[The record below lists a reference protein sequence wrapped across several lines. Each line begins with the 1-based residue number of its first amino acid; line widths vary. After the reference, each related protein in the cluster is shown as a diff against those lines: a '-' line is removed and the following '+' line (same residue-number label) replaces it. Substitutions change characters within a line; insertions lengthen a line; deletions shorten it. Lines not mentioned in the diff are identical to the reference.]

1 VGRSPWTAPDAL
13 VRLPASPGGPLPRP
27 SALFLSA
34 ESPYPAIGGGPLRSA
49 SLLEFL
55 AQRYDVDVT
64 LFNEKQSPDPR
75 IFFPGGRVRRISV
88 IDLPYHSKSTLAR
101 YGRGAWRLAANRPP
115 LLDRFSG
122 FERQIA
128 TAVGRETYDLAVVEH
143 IWCAP
148 YIKQI
153 RPLARRVLL
162 DAHNIESVWHDRV
175 ARTGGALQAI
185 AFRRFARACR
195 RFERHWLPQFDAV
208 IVTSEEDAK
217 HAAGAR
223 TVIYHNAMPSVD
235 RPVRKEEE
243 VIVFTGNLEYQP
255 NITAVEHFH
264 EKIWPLLR
272 ERVPDLVWRI
282 AGKNPDGIARFINGD
297 ARIHVIGPMEDAI
310 ATLASAKVAVVPL
323 LSGSG
328 TRFKIIEAWAAGTP
342 VVSTRLGAEGLPY
355 NAGEHLLIC
364 DDPGEFAEAVAF
376 LLEAPEARAQLAEA
390 GRRLYETSFTWDVA
404 WSTLDR
410 ELSGLY
416 KELTVKE

>member
-1 VGRSPWTAPDAL
+1 MLKP
-13 VRLPASPGGPLPRP
+13 PADSPRP
-27 SALFLSA
+27 KALFLSP
-34 ESPYPAIGGGPLRSA
+34 ESPYPPIGGGPLRSA

-55 AQRYDVDVT
+55 AQRYDVDIT

-75 IFFPGGRVRRISV
+75 ILFPAGRVRRISV
-88 IDLPYHSKSTLAR
+88 IDLPHHSKSPLAR
-101 YGRGAWRLAANRPP
+101 YGRGAWRCIRNRPP
-115 LLDRFSG
+115 LIDRFAG
-122 FERQIA
+122 FEGQIA
-128 TAVGRETYDLAVVEH
+128 TSVGQETYDVAVIEH

-153 RPLARRVLL
+153 RPRARRVLL

-175 ARTGGALQAI
+175 ARTGGALQGL

-223 TVIYHNAMPSVD
+223 TVIYPNAMPSVD
-235 RPVRKEEE
+235 RPVRREEQ

-264 EKIWPLLR
+264 KKIWPLLR
-272 ERVPDLVWRI
+272 EGVPDLVWRI
-282 AGKNPDGIARFINGD
+282 AGKNPGAIAHFINGD
-297 ARIHVIGPMEDAI
+297 ARIHVTGPMEDAV
-310 ATLASAKVAVVPL
+310 ATLASAKVAIVPL

-328 TRFKIIEAWAAGTP
+328 TRFKIIEAWAACTP

-390 GRRLYETSFTWDVA
+390 GRRLYETSFTWNVV

-410 ELSGLY
+410 EW
-416 KELTVKE
+416 KELIKN

>member
-1 VGRSPWTAPDAL
+1 MLKPSAGSE
-13 VRLPASPGGPLPRP
+13 RP

-34 ESPYPAIGGGPLRSA
+34 ESPYPPIGGGALRSA

-64 LFNEKQSPDPR
+64 LFHEEQSPDPR
-75 IFFPGGRVRRISV
+75 IHFPAGRARRISV
-88 IDLPYHSKSTLAR
+88 IDLPYHSKSPTAR
-101 YGRGAWRLAANRPP
+101 YWRALWRWARNRPP
-115 LLDRFSG
+115 LIDRFSG

-128 TAVGRETYDLAVVEH
+128 TAVGRESYDLAVIEH

-148 YIKQI
+148 YVQQI

-162 DAHNIESVWHDRV
+162 DAHNIESVWHERV
-175 ARTGGALQAI
+175 GRTGGVLQAV

-195 RFERHWLPQFDAV
+195 RFERHWLPRFDAV
-208 IVTSEEDAK
+208 IVTSEDDAK

-223 TVIYHNAMPSVD
+223 TLIYPNAMPFVA
-235 RPVRKEEE
+235 RPVRREEHA
-243 VIVFTGNLEYQP
+243 IVFTGNLEYQP
-255 NITAVEHFH
+255 NITAVEYFH
-264 EKIWPLLR
+264 DKIWPLLR

-282 AGKNPDGIARFINGD
+282 AGKNPGAIARFINGD
-297 ARIHVIGPMEDAI
+297 ARVHVTGPMEDAI

-328 TRFKIIEAWAAGTP
+328 TRFKILEAWAACTP
-342 VVSTRLGAEGLPY
+342 VISTRLGAEGLPY

-376 LLEAPEARAQLAEA
+376 LLEAPDARAQLAEA
-390 GRRLYETSFTWDVA
+390 GRRLYETRYTWDVA

-410 ELSGLY
+410 ELSMLM
-416 KELTVKE
+416 KTD